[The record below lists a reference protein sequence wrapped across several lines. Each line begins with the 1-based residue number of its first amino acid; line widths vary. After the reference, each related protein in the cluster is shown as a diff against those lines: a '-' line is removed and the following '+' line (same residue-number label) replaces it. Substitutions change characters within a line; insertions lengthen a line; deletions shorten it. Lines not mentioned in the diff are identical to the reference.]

1 MELQK
6 KLKFG
11 QERRFTDDMSKIDIE
26 LQNQTQDI
34 SATEMRQEADSIKT
48 QLQQRE
54 TPQIEQ
60 EQGEQK

>member
-1 MELQK
+1 
-6 KLKFG
+6 
-11 QERRFTDDMSKIDIE
+11 MSRIDIE

-54 TPQIEQ
+54 TPQTEQ